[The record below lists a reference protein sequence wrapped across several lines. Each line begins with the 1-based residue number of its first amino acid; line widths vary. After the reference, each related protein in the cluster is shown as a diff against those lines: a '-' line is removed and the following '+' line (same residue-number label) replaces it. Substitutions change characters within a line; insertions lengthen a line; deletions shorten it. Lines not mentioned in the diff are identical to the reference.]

1 MSLGAGIRR
10 ILGRKPVNR
19 GGVEALYFR
28 DYEDYVVRYREVA
41 SRVAQTIVGVL
52 ERLDNPPGRVVDP
65 LATHEEAES
74 DGEKIRRHYLQ
85 AMIDGRLC
93 RVPIA
98 VTTIS
103 NRGVRVEVY
112 SVDKSLAEMECRA
125 PSHVFVETVRVY
137 QDEYAENNVN
147 KK

>member
-1 MSLGAGIRR
+1 MSLGARIRR
-10 ILGRKPVNR
+10 ILGRSPVSR
-19 GGVEALYFR
+19 GGTEVLRFR

-65 LATHEEAES
+65 LVTHEEVQS
-74 DGEKIRRHYLQ
+74 GVEKIRRHYLQ

-98 VTTIS
+98 VATIS
-103 NRGVRVEVY
+103 DRGVRVEIY

-137 QDEYAENNVN
+137 QDEYTENNVN

>member
-10 ILGRKPVNR
+10 ILGRSPVSR
-19 GGVEALYFR
+19 GGVEVLRFR
-28 DYEDYVVRYREVA
+28 DYEDYVIRYREVA

-65 LATHEEAES
+65 SATYEEAQS
-74 DGEKIRRHYLQ
+74 NGKTIRRHYLQ

-98 VTTIS
+98 VVTIS
-103 NRGVRVEVY
+103 DKGVKVEIY